1 MSSPLMTSLPFYIT
15 KCYNIY
21 NFVTR
26 RFPMKRKLIEEAI
39 TDALLELMKTMDYD
53 KISITDITEKAGVSR
68 ITYYRHFSSKEDI
81 LIRYFEIAKQKFQQQ
96 YSEQLKQVNYT
107 QVITSLFSFFKE
119 NIDINKTLRS
129 ARLDHIVLDYLSED
143 FVRNMPQIHDKYFAH
158 LLSGGLFNVC
168 IRWLD
173 NDCKDSV
180 EEVSRPFILLN
191 DIFSKKEATK

>member
-1 MSSPLMTSLPFYIT
+1 
-15 KCYNIY
+15 
-21 NFVTR
+21 
-26 RFPMKRKLIEEAI
+26 MKRKLIEEAI

-96 YSEQLKQVNYT
+96 YSEQLKQANYT

-143 FVRNMPQIHDKYFAH
+143 FVKNMPQIQDKYFAH

-168 IRWLD
+168 IRWLE
-173 NDCKDSV
+173 NDCSDSV
-180 EEVSRPFILLN
+180 EEVSRPFIVLN
-191 DIFSKKEATK
+191 DIFSKKETTK

>member
-1 MSSPLMTSLPFYIT
+1 
-15 KCYNIY
+15 
-21 NFVTR
+21 
-26 RFPMKRKLIEEAI
+26 MKRKLIEEAI

-96 YSEQLKQVNYT
+96 YSQQMKQANYT
-107 QVITSLFSFFKE
+107 QVITSLFSFFKD
-119 NIDINKTLRS
+119 NIDVNKTLRS

-143 FVRNMPQIHDKYFAH
+143 FVKNMPQIQDKYFAH